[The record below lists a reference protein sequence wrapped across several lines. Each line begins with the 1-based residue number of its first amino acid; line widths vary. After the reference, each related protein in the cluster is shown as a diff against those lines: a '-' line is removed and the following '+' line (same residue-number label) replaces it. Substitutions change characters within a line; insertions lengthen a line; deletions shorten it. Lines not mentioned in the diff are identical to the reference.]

1 VHHEKVKVGDVVDDE
16 LVEAV
21 GEQVLG
27 LLV

>member
-1 VHHEKVKVGDVVDDE
+1 VHQEKVKVGDVVDDE